1 MAVAPI
7 NEVRKV
13 LDYGVT
19 QIPPNKIFMGIPN
32 YGYDWTLP
40 FIQGESRAESISN
53 VEAVERA
60 ARVGAE
66 IQFDE
71 TAQSP
76 FYEYTDSNGR
86 EHIVWFEDARS
97 INAKL
102 RLIQE
107 YGLKGAGYWTIMNYF
122 PQNSTLLNS
131 LFDIVKVIKSE

>member
-7 NEVRKV
+7 NQVRRV
-13 LDYGVT
+13 LDYAIT
-19 QIPPNKIFMGIPN
+19 QIPPDKIFLGIPN

-40 FIQGESRAESISN
+40 FVQGVSRAESISN

-60 ARVGAE
+60 ARVGAQ

-71 TAQSP
+71 EAWTP
-76 FYEYTDSNGR
+76 FYEYTDADGND
-86 EHIVWFEDARS
+86 HVVWFEDARS

-107 YGLKGAGYWTIMNYF
+107 YGLRGAGYWTIMNYF
-122 PQNSTLLNS
+122 PQNWTLLNS
-131 LFDIVKVIKSE
+131 LFDVKKLI